1 MSEGKKRKIDSEH
14 RAFNSEWTNKYLFV
28 TYKDKIICLVCRER
42 ISVPKEYNLRRHL
55 ETQHPAIAKLDQ
67 NEKSLKAASL
77 MKSLGK
83 EQQFFKVLGS
93 ESAKGTDLSFKI
105 SREIAVSGKCF
116 TEGEFVKKCMLLAV
130 SELCPEKLRMFQ
142 NISLSRMTVQRRVS
156 DIAANLM
163 NQLKQKVKEF
173 CFYSLAMDESTD
185 CRDTAQL
192 LIYIRGVDKNFNITE
207 ELAGMQSMKGRTT
220 GKDICT
226 ELINCVNNKLAY
238 SFTNLVAICTDGAP
252 AMCGKHTGA
261 VSLIQEFIGRR
272 IITHHCIIHQQ
283 ALCDKVLKFEHV
295 MSVVVSIVN
304 YLRARALKH
313 RTFRAF
319 LEEVDAKYEDLVYH
333 TEVRWLSRGRVLQR
347 FVALKEEISQFLK
360 NDSKKFE
367 ELESEPWNHDL
378 FFLCDITAHL
388 NDLNMQ
394 LQGKE
399 LIIFQLVGAVK
410 AFKMK
415 LHLFKS
421 QLLKGEMSY
430 FPTCAQYIPQS
441 QYVEQGEK
449 YAQQIEILFQEFD
462 RRLTFSQEDNL
473 LFKLVEDPFSMNPEE
488 VPIQLQMEVIDLQT
502 SSVYKIKHRESSLLN
517 FYRSLNSDRYK
528 NLIGLAKKTL
538 SIFGSTYICEQTFS
552 LMNMNK
558 NKQHSSLSNESL
570 EDILKI
576 STSHMHPDYDK
587 LVAGKRCNVSH

>member
-1 MSEGKKRKIDSEH
+1 MSEGKKRKIDSGH
-14 RAFNSEWTNKYLFV
+14 GAFNSEWTNKYLFV

-116 TEGEFVKKCMLLAV
+116 TEGEFVKKCLLLAV

-283 ALCDKVLKFEHV
+283 ALCGKVLKFEHV

-333 TEVRWLSRGRVLQR
+333 TEVR
-347 FVALKEEISQFLK
+347 
-360 NDSKKFE
+360 
-367 ELESEPWNHDL
+367 
-378 FFLCDITAHL
+378 
-388 NDLNMQ
+388 
-394 LQGKE
+394 
-399 LIIFQLVGAVK
+399 
-410 AFKMK
+410 
-415 LHLFKS
+415 
-421 QLLKGEMSY
+421 
-430 FPTCAQYIPQS
+430 
-441 QYVEQGEK
+441 
-449 YAQQIEILFQEFD
+449 
-462 RRLTFSQEDNL
+462 
-473 LFKLVEDPFSMNPEE
+473 
-488 VPIQLQMEVIDLQT
+488 
-502 SSVYKIKHRESSLLN
+502 
-517 FYRSLNSDRYK
+517 
-528 NLIGLAKKTL
+528 
-538 SIFGSTYICEQTFS
+538 
-552 LMNMNK
+552 
-558 NKQHSSLSNESL
+558 
-570 EDILKI
+570 
-576 STSHMHPDYDK
+576 
-587 LVAGKRCNVSH
+587 

>member
-28 TYKDKIICLVCRER
+28 TYEDKIICLVCRER

-77 MKSLGK
+77 IKSLGK

-156 DIAANLM
+156 DIAANFM
-163 NQLKQKVKEF
+163 NQLKQKVNEF

-192 LIYIRGVDKNFNITE
+192 LIYIRGVGKNFNITE

-261 VSLIQEFIGRR
+261 VSLIQE
-272 IITHHCIIHQQ
+272 
-283 ALCDKVLKFEHV
+283 ALCGKVLKFGHV

-394 LQGKE
+394 PQGKE

-421 QLLKGEMSY
+421 QLLKGEMSH

-473 LFKLVEDPFSMNPEE
+473 LFKLVEDPFSVNPEE
-488 VPIQLQMEVIDLQT
+488 VPIQLQMEVIDLQN

-528 NLIGLAKKTL
+528 NLIGLAQKTL

-558 NKQHSSLSNESL
+558 NKQRSSLSNESL

-576 STSHMHPDYDK
+576 STSHMHPDYDE